1 MEGKMAANV
10 VVDSNVYIRL
20 LRRRLD
26 PVTRLGAWIGAGDLV
41 ICGIIRVEVERG
53 LKVERIRR
61 RLGAFFNVM
70 IHVPTSNKIWNQ
82 TVELAWQLDRRGKNL
97 PPQDILIAVSAL
109 EAGAAVLTDDAHFKE
124 IPGLAVL
131 DPTQELDG
139 W

>member
-1 MEGKMAANV
+1 MAANV

-20 LRRRLD
+20 LRRRID
-26 PVTRLGAWIGAGDLV
+26 PVTHLGSWIGTGDLV

-61 RLGAFFNVM
+61 RLGAFFDVM

-97 PPQDILIAVSAL
+97 PPQDILIGVSAL

-124 IPGLAVL
+124 IPCLTVL
-131 DPTQELDG
+131 EPKRELSG